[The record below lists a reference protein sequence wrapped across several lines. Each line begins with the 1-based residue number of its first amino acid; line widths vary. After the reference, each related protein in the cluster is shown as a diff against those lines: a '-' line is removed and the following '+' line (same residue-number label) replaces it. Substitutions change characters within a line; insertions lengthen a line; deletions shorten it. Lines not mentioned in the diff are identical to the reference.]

1 MVSMSNDQTLHFSKP
16 FGTISSWFSFVVETG
31 SSKRRGGGSAGIVN
45 TTEMLLDAIKDL
57 WEEGTLSYLVK
68 TSSILLSNASVALLY
83 CIYP

>member
-31 SSKRRGGGSAGIVN
+31 SSKWRGGGSAGTVN

-57 WEEGTLSYLVK
+57 REEGTLDYSAKISTIFV
-68 TSSILLSNASVALLY
+68 IV
-83 CIYP
+83 